1 MTPYSA
7 LSAAWQALYG
17 MVSILLMIVAV
28 WLLVSVCA
36 YHLNRRFLVASVFL
50 TAVVMFVFQGVS
62 DVSFKIKENQSFT
75 FFADVIGSLPWLAV
89 LAIQILLTISSILFF
104 FLVRRKTK
112 SSLTPG
118 AIKESLDALPDGV
131 CFSDR
136 DGLPLLV
143 NTQMN
148 RLSGELFDSEILN
161 AERFWTL
168 LNQKKIR
175 NGTILNVEPT
185 VVVRMNDGEV
195 WNFHRDTMHVG
206 RNEVRELIANN
217 ITTQY
222 CLNRELEERNR
233 SLSRINER
241 LRDYGREVERITTE
255 NEILSAKIR
264 VHDDVG
270 QSLLAFRS
278 YQAQPPEERDREQLL
293 FLWRY
298 TVSVLRNEAAQTES
312 NNDWELLLKA
322 AQAIDVTVSLDGE
335 LPKDGKPRAV
345 LIAALHECLTN
356 TVKHANGNCLS
367 CSICEN
373 HDAFMAELTNNG
385 KPPAGEITETGGLA
399 NLRRTVEAAAGSM
412 TILSEPR
419 FLLRLTLPKGEN

>member
-1 MTPYSA
+1 MTPYFT
-7 LSAAWQALYG
+7 LSTAFQAMFG
-17 MVSILLMIVAV
+17 FVSILLLIVAV
-28 WLLVSVCA
+28 WLLVSVCT
-36 YHLNRRFLVASVFL
+36 YHQNRAFLFTSIILAAS
-50 TAVVMFVFQGVS
+50 AMFVLQGVS
-62 DVSFKIKENQSFT
+62 DVSIRLRENKSFT
-75 FFADVIGSLPWLAV
+75 FFADIIGHLPWAV
-89 LAIQILLTISSILFF
+89 ILAIQIFLFIVLLVC
-104 FLVRRKTK
+104 FLLLRQKTGN
-112 SSLTPG
+112 SLTPG

-161 AERFWTL
+161 AEHFWTL

-175 NGTILNVEPT
+175 NGAILNVEPD
-185 VVVRMNDGEV
+185 VIVRMSDGEV
-195 WNFHRDTMHVG
+195 WNFHRGTIRVG
-206 RNEVRELIANN
+206 RRNVCELIANN

>member
-1 MTPYSA
+1 MTPYFT
-7 LSAAWQALYG
+7 LSTAFQAMFG
-17 MVSILLMIVAV
+17 FFSILLLIAGV

-36 YHLNRRFLVASVFL
+36 YHQNRAFLFTSIILAAS
-50 TAVVMFVFQGVS
+50 AMFVLQGVS
-62 DVSFKIKENQSFT
+62 DVSIRLRENKSFT
-75 FFADVIGSLPWLAV
+75 FFADIIGHLPWAV
-89 LAIQILLTISSILFF
+89 LLAIQIFLFIVLLVC
-104 FLVRRKTK
+104 FLLLRQKTGNA
-112 SSLTPG
+112 LTPS

-136 DGLPLLV
+136 DGMPLLV

-148 RLSGELFDSEILN
+148 YLSGELFDSEILN
-161 AERFWTL
+161 AEHFWTL
-168 LNQKKIR
+168 LNQKKIQ
-175 NGTILNVEPT
+175 NGAVLSTEPT
-185 VVVRMNDGEV
+185 VIVRMSDGEV
-195 WNFHRDTMHVG
+195 WNFHRETMRVG
-206 RNEVRELIANN
+206 RNKVCELIANN
-217 ITTQY
+217 ITAQY

-233 SLSRINER
+233 SLSRLNER
-241 LRDYGREVERITTE
+241 LRTYGREVERITTE

-322 AQAIDVTVSLDGE
+322 AQAIDVTVELDGKI
-335 LPKDGKPRAV
+335 PKESKARDI

-356 TVKHANGNCLS
+356 TVKHANGNRLY
-367 CSICEN
+367 CSLRESRSELT
-373 HDAFMAELTNNG
+373 AELTNNG
-385 KPPAGEITETGGLA
+385 KPPSGEITETGGLA
-399 NLRRTVEAAAGSM
+399 NLRRTVEAADGSM

>member
-1 MTPYSA
+1 MF
-7 LSAAWQALYG
+7 G
-17 MVSILLMIVAV
+17 FVSILLLIVAI
-28 WLLVSVCA
+28 WLLVSVCT
-36 YHLNRRFLVASVFL
+36 YHQNRAFLFTSIILAAS
-50 TAVVMFVFQGVS
+50 AMFVLQGVS
-62 DVSFKIKENQSFT
+62 DVSIRLRENKSFT
-75 FFADVIGSLPWLAV
+75 FFADIIGHLPWAV
-89 LAIQILLTISSILFF
+89 ILAIQIFLFIVLLVC
-104 FLVRRKTK
+104 FLLLRQKTRN
-112 SSLTPG
+112 SLTPG

-136 DGLPLLV
+136 DGMPLLV

-161 AERFWTL
+161 AEHFWTL

-175 NGTILNVEPT
+175 NGAILNVEPD
-185 VVVRMNDGEV
+185 VIVRMSDGKV
-195 WNFHRDTMHVG
+195 WNFHRGTIQVG